1 MFEGVEPHLA
11 HPLLVY
17 AEMLASRDPRTR
29 EAAEDLRRQFLPE
42 LE

>member
-1 MFEGVEPHLA
+1 VDDEPQSSQNKT
-11 HPLLVY
+11 V